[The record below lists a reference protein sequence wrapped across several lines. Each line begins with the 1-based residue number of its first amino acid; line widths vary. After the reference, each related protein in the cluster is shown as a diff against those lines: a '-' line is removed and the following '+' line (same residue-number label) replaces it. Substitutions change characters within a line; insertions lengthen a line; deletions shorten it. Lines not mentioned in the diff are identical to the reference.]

1 MRGHRRTTFIAAAL
15 PLVALS
21 APASAFIFGTCTA
34 SAVGVVFGNYNPAQ
48 ATPLAANGSVTVN
61 CSGAFIFGASTVTIA
76 LNAGASGGTFAG
88 RRMTSGVN
96 LLAYNLYTNG
106 GYSAVWGD
114 GSAGTSTVSGTLN
127 FGNQIFT
134 ATVFGQIPAAQ
145 DPAPGSYID
154 TITVTVNY

>member
-1 MRGHRRTTFIAAAL
+1 MSRCRRTTFLAAAL
-15 PLVALS
+15 PLVTLS

-48 ATPLAANGSVTVN
+48 ATPLDANGSVTVN
-61 CSGAFIFGASTVTIA
+61 CGSALVFGPSTVTIA
-76 LNAGASGGTFAG
+76 LNAGASGSTFAA

-114 GSAGTSTVSGTLN
+114 GSAGTSTVTGTLN

-134 ATVFGQIPAAQ
+134 ATVYGQIPAAQ